1 MHTEHLLGYKKSSN
15 GKILIDKEQ
24 AKIVKLIYKLFL
36 EGMNN
41 YQLQQYLEGKEILSP
56 MGTKKWQYN
65 VINSILTNNN
75 PRLARR
81 GFSHQPTRLI
91 TGDPDFR
98 VFYWAQLPLSL
109 LLTLKRVFIL
119 LQTSFVCQLVF
130 QFLILNII
138 LNYFFV

>member
-81 GFSHQPTRLI
+81 GFSH
-91 TGDPDFR
+91 
-98 VFYWAQLPLSL
+98 
-109 LLTLKRVFIL
+109 
-119 LQTSFVCQLVF
+119 
-130 QFLILNII
+130 
-138 LNYFFV
+138 